1 MSRVLLINSVIRE
14 FAKPNNEPLGLLYI
28 AGLLESYGHTV
39 DICDLNALRELNPDR
54 EYWLKKYLRHYDF
67 IGLSG
72 LIVTYKEQRRY
83 LDFIVEHRKEF
94 GDPVI
99 LAGGGLATSAPEFTL
114 RNMPE
119 LDCITIGEGELT
131 MLELV
136 HDPKPLS
143 EITGLAY
150 INYKGKYIK
159 NQPRDL
165 ISDLDVLPY
174 PAWDKVPTEE
184 VYLQNPIWGSN
195 AGNSSKIN
203 YTAKRSMNMIV
214 SRGCPYSCN
223 FCFHY
228 VFGKKYRLRSIANVI
243 GEIAKLRQL
252 YMIDFVGFVDDNTTA
267 DRSWVIRFCN
277 EMIKLDMD
285 IKWGCS
291 ARVDQVDPEILTLMK
306 QAGCVWIGFGVE
318 SADAEILKNMNKKS
332 DPITAQSA
340 IKMVRD
346 VGIWANAT
354 FIAGYPGET
363 KESLIKTA
371 KFMRDNQCLNSMF
384 FATPY
389 PGTVLYED
397 AKERILKAYRNEDNY
412 IKSLAD
418 ATDYRVNLSEM
429 TDNELIEYRKQ
440 AMTGQW

>member
-1 MSRVLLINSVIRE
+1 MLLINSVIRE

-28 AGLLESYGHTV
+28 ASLLESHGHAV

-54 EYWLKKYLRHYDF
+54 EYWLKKCMKPYDF
-67 IGLSG
+67 VGLSG

-83 LDFIVEHRKEF
+83 LDFIVEHRKDF

-119 LDCITIGEGELT
+119 LDCIAIGEGELT
-131 MLELV
+131 MLEIV
-136 HDPKPLS
+136 NDPKPLPN
-143 EITGLAY
+143 IDGLAY
-150 INYKGKYIK
+150 INYKGKYVK
-159 NQPRDL
+159 TQSREL
-165 ISDLDVLPY
+165 IPDLDVLPY

-184 VYLQNPIWGSN
+184 VYLHNPIWGSN

-203 YTAKRSMNMIV
+203 YSAKRSMNMII
-214 SRGCPYSCN
+214 SRGCPFSCS

-228 VFGKKYRLRSIANVI
+228 VFGKKYRTRSIANVI
-243 GEIAKLRQL
+243 GEIAKLKQT
-252 YMIDFVGFVDDNTTA
+252 YDVDFIGFVDDNTTA
-267 DRSWVIRFCN
+267 DRSWVVRFCN

-291 ARVDQVDPEILTLMK
+291 ARVDQVDPEVLALMK
-306 QAGCVWIGFGVE
+306 QAGCEWIGFGVE
-318 SADAEILKNMNKKS
+318 SADNLILENMNKKS
-332 DPITAQSA
+332 DPFTAQSA

-346 VGIWANAT
+346 AGMWANAT

-363 KESLIKTA
+363 KELLFKTA
-371 KFMRDNQCLNSMF
+371 KFMRDNGCLNSMF

-389 PGTVLYED
+389 PGTKLYDDVLPKIIKDY
-397 AKERILKAYRNEDNY
+397 KNEDNY